1 MEKGEY
7 RAGGMGPK
15 MNGLII
21 GFDLCDSYTQI
32 AVYDENGADAVGM
45 EFSQGMEEIPTTI
58 CKCRRKDEWKIGEAA
73 CEMALLGAGIVVDKL
88 LRLVKKGGHATLE
101 NRTYQAQELLE
112 IYIREALAH
121 VREQYDK
128 PIVKIIFT
136 VDELDRVLLDDMM
149 KSTVNLG
156 FQKEQIQIIS
166 HTESF
171 LYYLL
176 RQNTD
181 NFANLATVFDLS
193 KEGLWYYECDVLRGM
208 NPQIARAA
216 GTRLEEGFSLDIL
229 ESEAGRKLA
238 DNIFQACVD
247 RQFNRKVVSSVYL
260 TGRGMK
266 EIQEWG
272 SKSLTRICNR
282 RKVYLESELF
292 AKGAVWMGVSLE
304 DAELVRYPYTM
315 IGEGRILADVEMTMQ
330 VAGISKS
337 LLLLQAGDRWY
348 TARGRVEFILDDCD
362 NVELQI
368 TQAGAKKSQ
377 VCRIPLGELPNRPNK
392 TTRVRLE
399 AEFTSETQLRVII
412 TDLGFGEMFP
422 ADGCVLVREIS
433 LQ

>member
-1 MEKGEY
+1 
-7 RAGGMGPK
+7 

-32 AVYDENGADAVGM
+32 AVYDVQGADALGM
-45 EFSQGMEEIPTTI
+45 EFSGGMDEIPTTI

-112 IYIREALAH
+112 IYIQEALKG
-121 VREQYDK
+121 VREQFDAD
-128 PIVKIIFT
+128 IERVIFT
-136 VDELDRVLLDDMM
+136 VDGLDRVLLDAIMESM
-149 KSTVNLG
+149 EHLG
-156 FQKEQIQIIS
+156 YSGDQVQIIS
-166 HTESF
+166 HAESF

-208 NPQIARAA
+208 NPQIAQAA
-216 GTRLEEGFSLDIL
+216 GARLEEGFSLDIL

-266 EIQEWG
+266 DIQNWG
-272 SKSLTRICNR
+272 SKSLGRICNR
-282 RKVYLESELF
+282 RKVYLESQLF
-292 AKGAVWMGVSLE
+292 AKGAVWMGVSLA
-304 DAELVRYPYTM
+304 DPELVKYPYTL
-315 IGEGRILADVEMTMQ
+315 IGEGRILADVGMTMQ
-330 VAGISKS
+330 VSGVTKS

-348 TARGRVEFILDDCD
+348 TAKGSVEMILDECD
-362 NVELQI
+362 SIDLEIVP
-368 TQAGAKKSQ
+368 AGTKKTQ
-377 VCRIPLGELPNRPNK
+377 VCRIPIGELPNRPNK

-399 AEFTSETQLRVII
+399 VEFVSETQMRVTI
-412 TDLGFGEMFP
+412 TDLGFGELFP
-422 ADGCVLVREIS
+422 ADDCVLVREIS
-433 LQ
+433 L